1 VIRRPR
7 ASFSRGAYVPFRGK
21 GKLGAIMM
29 TGFKTLGL
37 AALMAIVPAAALAEE
52 PAAYAS
58 QNPDRDVLNRG
69 ELTPAGKLVR
79 EGPNGT
85 ASLLAAN
92 RAAAGLPPLP
102 SSRTTR

>member
-1 VIRRPR
+1 
-7 ASFSRGAYVPFRGK
+7 
-21 GKLGAIMM
+21 M

-37 AALMAIVPAAALAEE
+37 AALMTTLPIAAALAQE

-69 ELTPAGKLVR
+69 ELTPAGKLAR

-85 ASLLAAN
+85 AALLAAN
-92 RAAAGLPPLP
+92 RAAAGLAPQP